1 MSFKLGITG
10 FIGMGKTTVS
20 SYFVEENIPL
30 WDADKNVHRIYEKDG
45 LGYNALIEKF
55 PSLINDVAID
65 RDQLSQ
71 MIQKKE
77 TTLDVIE
84 SIIHPLLS
92 LERKKFIAR
101 HYQQPILVFDLP
113 LLFET
118 KADLW
123 LDAVLLVTC
132 SRETQKKRL
141 LNRRNLNGE
150 KIKMLISRQNRYASR
165 RDKCHFIINSD
176 KVLDDMK
183 KDVLSVIKKIKDK
196 SNDKRSG
203 SGH

>member
-1 MSFKLGITG
+1 
-10 FIGMGKTTVS
+10 MGKTTVS
-20 SYFVEENIPL
+20 SYFVEQNIPL

-77 TTLDVIE
+77 TTLDFIE

-101 HYQQPILVFDLP
+101 HHQQPILVFDLP

-141 LNRRNLNGE
+141 LNRKNLNGE
-150 KIKMLISRQNRYASR
+150 KIKMLISRQNRYAGR

-203 SGH
+203 SGY

>member
-1 MSFKLGITG
+1 
-10 FIGMGKTTVS
+10 MGKTTVS
-20 SYFVEENIPL
+20 SYFVEQNIPL
-30 WDADKNVHRIYEKDG
+30 WDADKTVHRIYEKDG

-92 LERKKFIAR
+92 LERKKFIAK

-141 LNRRNLNGE
+141 LKRKNLNGE
-150 KIKMLISRQNRYASR
+150 KIKMLISRQNRYVGR

-176 KVLDDMK
+176 KVLNDMK

-196 SNDKRSG
+196 FNDKRSG

>member
-1 MSFKLGITG
+1 
-10 FIGMGKTTVS
+10 MGKTTVS

>member
-1 MSFKLGITG
+1 
-10 FIGMGKTTVS
+10 MGKTTVS
-20 SYFVEENIPL
+20 SCFVEQNIPL
-30 WDADKNVHRIYEKDG
+30 WDADKNVHRIYEKGG
-45 LGYNALIEKF
+45 LGYNALIGKF
-55 PSLINDVAID
+55 PTLINDVAID

-101 HYQQPILVFDLP
+101 HHQQPILAFDLP

-132 SRETQKKRL
+132 SRKTQKKRL
-141 LNRRNLNGE
+141 LNRKNLNGE
-150 KIKMLISRQNRYASR
+150 KIKMLISRQNRYAGR

>member
-1 MSFKLGITG
+1 
-10 FIGMGKTTVS
+10 MGKTTVS

-55 PSLINDVAID
+55 PALINDVAID

-84 SIIHPLLS
+84 TIIHPLLS
-92 LERKKFIAR
+92 LERKKFIAK

-150 KIKMLISRQNRYASR
+150 KIKMLISRQNRYAGR